1 MSRSGSRQEVIS
13 TDPPQCECADC
24 PLPTSEGITEAQTDT
39 VTIPD
44 PVSSETDVPVRIVLS
59 PEVETSRNVEESEA
73 DMGVVMKFSE
83 EWKIVCTKDCPSG
96 VEETTITDWREPG
109 SIPQALEKSESA
121 PNSRVSSEEFTHDT
135 QVPGIATRSLD
146 SIGDQP
152 NTVDDSIN
160 SPVGKEDTV
169 TENTNSPVGK
179 EDTVTENT
187 NSPVSKEDTVTENI
201 NSPVSKEDTVT
212 ENINSPVSKEDTAV
226 VQDGSLENNPDE
238 TESKDAVEP
247 AEIRSNPDK
256 VDIPV
261 DRENDDVTEL
271 YNNVTAQI
279 VTEALERITRRAEET
294 QGEDTPPLE
303 TDNGAQESN
312 DNLQTETHEIS
323 LPDTKQA

>member
-1 MSRSGSRQEVIS
+1 
-13 TDPPQCECADC
+13 
-24 PLPTSEGITEAQTDT
+24 
-39 VTIPD
+39 
-44 PVSSETDVPVRIVLS
+44 
-59 PEVETSRNVEESEA
+59 
-73 DMGVVMKFSE
+73 MGVVMKFSE

-169 TENTNSPVGK
+169 TENINSPVGK
-179 EDTVTENT
+179 EDTVTENTNSPVSKEDTVTENIISPVGKEDTVTENIISPVGKEDTVTDNT